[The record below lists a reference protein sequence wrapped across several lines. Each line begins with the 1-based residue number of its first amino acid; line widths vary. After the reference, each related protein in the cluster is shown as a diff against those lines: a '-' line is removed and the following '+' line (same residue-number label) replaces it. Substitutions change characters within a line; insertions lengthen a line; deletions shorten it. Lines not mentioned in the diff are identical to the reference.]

1 MNQVCLS
8 VLTRPRCTQ
17 CGGKPKNKSES
28 HQTLSVWICTAK
40 ERERGKSILSDIREA
55 PPSSSVRCCG
65 TSKEKRDI
73 ILFFF
78 YLFDSAND
86 SEWME
91 PRWEMAGCGRCISC
105 RRSRHWMSGTRKRRY
120 DTVFFLSVCVSLFFK
135 NIEIVLLYLF
145 PLLANKHSCTE
156 NCSEFK
162 LDAKFEKYTYS
173 RFCQGDSLQCCQSEQ
188 VLDELSAS
196 QVVRKEILIITCIH
210 SVLPRANT
218 RN

>member
-120 DTVFFLSVCVSLFFK
+120 DTVFFCLSVWVYSLKILKLYFYIYFRYWPINTAVQKTVRNSSWTQSLK
-135 NIEIVLLYLF
+135 NIPTAGFVKAIRYSAAKV
-145 PLLANKHSCTE
+145 NKFWTSYQLHKS
-156 NCSEFK
+156 SEK
-162 LDAKFEKYTYS
+162 KS
-173 RFCQGDSLQCCQSEQ
+173 
-188 VLDELSAS
+188 
-196 QVVRKEILIITCIH
+196 
-210 SVLPRANT
+210 
-218 RN
+218 